1 MYHLFCLPVN
11 FHIYHLKDT
20 AVSIPVE
27 WRWCWMHATLLLN
40 FWCRTCLLDILSVIR
55 LHLHASLMHWI
66 YAVKQASLDVLVFL
80 FMWFLTCRT
89 KCCLMCYR
97 QVLFSTFVFM
107 LHFMCL
113 PWWAGGIC
121 KCCLLSNWSHF
132 YHIFVKIGQ
141 NVYGHDTGQFSNWS
155 VSPCLLWSS
164 DSVIVKTPNY
174 TVSGKKWNH
183 SIFAYNFA
191 KCWPIFK
198 NLSPADLAVN
208 F

>member
-97 QVLFSTFVFM
+97 QVLFNTFVFM

-113 PWWAGGIC
+113 PWSDV
-121 KCCLLSNWSHF
+121 LLVMGRRHLQMLPSLQLESF
-132 YHIFVKIGQ
+132 LSYF
-141 NVYGHDTGQFSNWS
+141 
-155 VSPCLLWSS
+155 LWKL
-164 DSVIVKTPNY
+164 VRMFMAMILPVQ
-174 TVSGKKWNH
+174 
-183 SIFAYNFA
+183 
-191 KCWPIFK
+191 
-198 NLSPADLAVN
+198 
-208 F
+208 